1 MLRGMEPVE
10 NIRTKFEAL
19 RVGLDET
26 MRRRWAA
33 AEARALGHGG
43 ATRVAEATGLS
54 LPTIRQGLRE
64 LAAGTPLVPG
74 KLRRPGGGRKALT
87 DKDPTLIAALDALVE
102 PLARGDPM
110 SPLRWTC
117 KSTTKLATELGKQ
130 GYAIS
135 DQTVA
140 RLLHTLGYSL
150 QAPRKTKEGSDH
162 PDRNAQFE
170 HINVRVKEFQR
181 RSQPVI
187 SVDAKKKELVGEF
200 ANKGREWQPS
210 KRPQRVR
217 VHDFPDEELGKAI
230 PYGIYDLSTNSGWV
244 NVGTDHDTPAFAV
257 ASIRQWWWHMGKAC
271 YPDAQDLLITADGGG
286 SNSARSRLW
295 KVELQRLA
303 DETGLCIHVSHL
315 PPGTS
320 KWNKIEHRLFC
331 HITQNWR
338 GRPLVSHEV
347 IVNLLGATTTSKGL
361 KVQAKMDEA
370 KYPTGIKVSDEE
382 LGQVRIKS
390 EKFHGEWNYL
400 ILPNTEPKLKA

>member
-1 MLRGMEPVE
+1 MESVESLRM
-10 NIRTKFEAL
+10 KFEAL

-43 ATRVAEATGLS
+43 MKQVAAATGLS
-54 LPTIRQGLRE
+54 LPTIRQGMRE
-64 LAAGTPLVPG
+64 LAVGTPWTPG
-74 KLRRPGGGRKALT
+74 RLRRPGGGRKALT
-87 DKDPTLIAALDALVE
+87 DKDPTLVAALDALVE
-102 PLARGDPM
+102 PATRGDPM

-117 KSTTKLATELGKQ
+117 KSTAKLATEMGKQ
-130 GYAIS
+130 GYELS

-140 RLLHTLGYSL
+140 RLLHLLGYSL
-150 QAPRKTKEGSDH
+150 QAPRKVKEGSEH
-162 PDRNAQFE
+162 RDRNAQFE
-170 HINVRVKEFQR
+170 HINEKVKAFQQ

-187 SVDAKKKELVGEF
+187 SVDTKKKELVGEF

-210 KRPQRVR
+210 KKPECVR
-217 VHDFPDEELGKAI
+217 VHDFPDEQLGKAI
-230 PYGIYDLSTNSGWV
+230 PYGVYDLSTNSGWV
-244 NVGTDHDTPAFAV
+244 SVGTDHDTPAFAV
-257 ASIRQWWWHMGKAC
+257 ASIRQWWSQMGHAC
-271 YPDAQDLLITADGGG
+271 YAEAQDLMITADGGG

-303 DETGLCIHVSHL
+303 DETGLQIHVSHL

-347 IVNLLGATTTSKGL
+347 IVNLIGATTTTKGL
-361 KVQAKMDEA
+361 KVQAQVDKG

-382 LGQVRIKS
+382 LSQVKIKPD
-390 EKFHGEWNYL
+390 EFHGEWNYS
-400 ILPNTEPKLKA
+400 ICPNSCQKVKS